1 MSPSAKSEEEAEA
14 EAERGR
20 AFALQTLQAPITE
33 AERRLACLPSL
44 HLPHVP
50 PRASLCQHVSLV
62 PHVPHTRPTLPT
74 RCRVQ
79 VFVPLAHRLGMWYF
93 KTELEQ
99 RCFALTLPKEYRLLS
114 LRLDEVCAT

>member
-1 MSPSAKSEEEAEA
+1 MPAIPPSPS
-14 EAERGR
+14 
-20 AFALQTLQAPITE
+20 
-33 AERRLACLPSL
+33 
-44 HLPHVP
+44 
-50 PRASLCQHVSLV
+50 RASTCLTCQHVSHV